1 MHGTPNIVS
10 DVMTRTVVAVE
21 RRATFKNIVT
31 AMHRWNVSALPVVDE
46 GQRVLGNVSQADLML
61 KEGLRSGGDDVG
73 RPAGLGLLSDLA
85 KAEAR
90 TAEELMTTP
99 AITANEDD
107 TLAQA
112 ARTMAYYG
120 VKRLPVIDEQGVL
133 KGIVGPSDVLKVFL
147 RDDGD
152 IAEEVRREAVARLFP
167 EALEAI
173 RVGVRE
179 GVVRLTGRVPD
190 STLIPVAV
198 RLAGAVEGVVG
209 VDCDLRGPR
218 RRPARDPDPPEDRAV
233 ERPSENF
240 ESP

>member
-1 MHGTPNIVS
+1 MHGTPNVVS

-21 RRATFKNIVT
+21 RGATFKNIVK

-46 GQRVLGNVSQADLML
+46 GQRVLGIVSQADLML
-61 KEGLRSGGDDVG
+61 KEALRDGDVG
-73 RPAGLGLLSDLA
+73 RPAGLGLLSDPA

-99 AITANEDD
+99 AITADEDD
-107 TLAQA
+107 TLARA
-112 ARTMAYYG
+112 ARTMSYYG
-120 VKRLPVIDEQGVL
+120 VKRLPVIDDQGVL

-152 IAEEVRREAVARLFP
+152 IAEEVRREVVALLFP
-167 EALEAI
+167 EVLEGI
-173 RVGVRE
+173 RVGVRD
-179 GVVRLTGRVPD
+179 GVVRLTGQVPD
-190 STLIPVAV
+190 NTLIPVAV

-209 VDCDLRGPR
+209 VDCELLGPR
-218 RRPARDPDPPEDRAV
+218 RRPVLDPDPPEDRAV
-233 ERPSENF
+233 ERPSGTV

>member
-1 MHGTPNIVS
+1 MHNTSNVVS

-21 RRATFKNIVT
+21 RGVTFKNIVK

-46 GQRVLGNVSQADLML
+46 GQRVLGVVSQADLML
-61 KEGLRSGGDDVG
+61 KEGFHGGGIGRSAD
-73 RPAGLGLLSDLA
+73 LGLLSDLA

-99 AITANEDD
+99 AITAVEND
-107 TLAQA
+107 TLAHA

-120 VKRLPVIDEQGVL
+120 VKRLPVIDDQGVL
-133 KGIVGPSDVLKVFL
+133 QGIVGPSDLLKVFL

-152 IAEEVRREAVARLFP
+152 IAEEVRREVVAFLFP
-167 EALEAI
+167 EAPESF
-173 RVGVRE
+173 RVGVRD

-190 STLIPVAV
+190 STLVPVAV

-209 VDCDLRGPR
+209 VDCDLLGPR
-218 RRPARDPDPPEDRAV
+218 GRPVLDPDLPGDRVV
-233 ERPSENF
+233 ERP
-240 ESP
+240 